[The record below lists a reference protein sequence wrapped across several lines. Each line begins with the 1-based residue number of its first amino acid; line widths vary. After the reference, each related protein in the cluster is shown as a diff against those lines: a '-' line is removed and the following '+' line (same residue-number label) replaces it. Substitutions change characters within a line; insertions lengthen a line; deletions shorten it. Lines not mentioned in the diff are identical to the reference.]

1 MKKRVNQNQ
10 SNKAAI
16 AHPRYSEMIQDA
28 INCLHSR
35 KGSSRHAI
43 LKFIVGKYKLCNES
57 LANKRLKMTL
67 KTEVKRGF
75 IKNATGE
82 GASGSFKLVKAA
94 RRPSKKPTKSRNQ
107 IKSPKLKA
115 TKRKIS
121 ILSQKASSVAR
132 SGNQM
137 KHSTQH
143 KVLKK
148 ITEKQSQYKKKES
161 KSDKQR
167 PIVKKTLNNTTK
179 SKNKRPNAAFAERTP
194 KKARKN
200 KGYEQNMA
208 VVGKAQENTGNTLR
222 SKRDKNMKH
231 PTLNN
236 ADTRKL

>member
-1 MKKRVNQNQ
+1 MKKRDNQNQ

-67 KTEVKRGF
+67 KTEIKRGS

-115 TKRKIS
+115 TKRKKS
-121 ILSQKASSVAR
+121 ILSQKASSMAR

-137 KHSTQH
+137 KYSTQH
-143 KVLKK
+143 NVLKK
-148 ITEKQSQYKKKES
+148 ITEKSRYKTKES

-179 SKNKRPNAAFAERTP
+179 SKTKRPNAAVAERAP
-194 KKARKN
+194 QKARKN
-200 KGYEQNMA
+200 KGYIQNMA
-208 VVGKAQENTGNTLR
+208 VVGKAQEDAGNTLR
-222 SKRDKNMKH
+222 SKQDKNMKH
-231 PTLNN
+231 PALNN